1 VDADH
6 RSAHPAIPGLPWWG
20 AVLLAATFTAIG
32 FAYDAGSG
40 EKQLSFVFSATY
52 FIGCVLAVLAVRQ
65 NGIFTTVIQPPLL
78 LFVAVPTAYFLFT
91 HGEGDGI
98 KDLLINCAYPLIERF
113 PLMFFASAAALLAG
127 LVRWYQ
133 GRAARKTTPK
143 DDAKKATATSP
154 GVGSTMAAKFSSL
167 LSRSTADDDDEPE
180 IEAPVRRRRSTDSGR
195 RKATKRT
202 TPPRSRHSRP
212 PETEIIAP
220 VSDRPRRPRPSSS
233 RQAEPPPAEP
243 RRRPRS
249 TSTTRRSAPPPSE
262 RRSSAYE
269 RQERRRRADDYQP
282 RESLSSNGNGTHH
295 PVSNVRYRRERD
307 GDDAPEYRTRRRTP
321 RPPRDAD
328 GWEYDI

>member
-127 LVRWYQ
+127 LVRWLQ
-133 GRAARKTTPK
+133 GRAARKATPK

-167 LSRSTADDDDEPE
+167 LSRSSADDDEPE
-180 IEAPVRRRRSTDSGR
+180 IEAPVRRRRTTDPER

-269 RQERRRRADDYQP
+269 RPERRRRADDYQP